1 VSLVAKANIFASLRA
16 RITTVPVLAVFIAVF
31 AWGIGPL
38 LFLAPSISI
47 NSVLFYRVLFW
58 PPLLFFIAT
67 RNGRKIDRSIFRT
80 VLLPGVLFGVST
92 IFGFTAI
99 VETSVANATII
110 GNVSTAM
117 VLFAAPKFLN
127 ESISRWQVL
136 LALTSF
142 AGVVAIVVGAGN
154 TGGSSIYGDLLAFI
168 NAATWTLYFI
178 SSKRRRLE
186 GFDTWQFLFGV
197 SVVQAC
203 VVVPYSLITSD
214 DILQIT
220 WRDLGF
226 LIAMTLFSGT
236 IGHSF
241 MLWAQKYV
249 DASVSS
255 LILLLGPVISAFGAW
270 LVYGQQISL
279 MQLIGGAIVL
289 VSLAG
294 VVRLANSV
302 KVSKDVVATADP
314 LLNSIP

>member
-1 VSLVAKANIFASLRA
+1 MKVLALA
-16 RITTVPVLAVFIAVF
+16 RKQIAAVPVLAVFIAVF

-58 PPLLFFIAT
+58 PPLLYLIVR
-67 RNGRKIDRSIFRT
+67 RNGAKINDKLFRS
-80 VLLPGVLFGVST
+80 VLVPGILFGVST

-99 VETSVANATII
+99 TTTSVANATII
-110 GNVSTAM
+110 GNISTAM
-117 VLFAAPKFLN
+117 VLFVAPRFLN
-127 ESISRWQVL
+127 EKISKSQVV
-136 LALTSF
+136 LAFTSF
-142 AGVVAIVVGAGN
+142 AGVAAIVFGAGD
-154 TGGSSIYGDLLAFI
+154 TGGSSLFGDFLALV
-168 NAATWTLYFI
+168 NALTWTVYFI
-178 SSKRRRLE
+178 SSKRRRVD
-186 GFDTWQFLFGV
+186 GVDTWQFLFGV
-197 SVVQAC
+197 SVIQVF
-203 VVVPYSLITSD
+203 VVVPYALLTSN

-255 LILLLGPVISAFGAW
+255 LILLLGPVISSAGAW

-279 MQLIGGAIVL
+279 VQVIGGAIVL
-289 VSLAG
+289 ASLAG
-294 VVRLANSV
+294 VVRLSSSAKINKEVLS
-302 KVSKDVVATADP
+302 TADP
-314 LLNSIP
+314 LLNSNP

>member
-1 VSLVAKANIFASLRA
+1 MKVLALA
-16 RITTVPVLAVFIAVF
+16 RKQIAAVPVLAVFIAVF

-58 PPLLFFIAT
+58 PPLLYLIVR
-67 RNGRKIDRSIFRT
+67 RNGAKINDKLFRS
-80 VLLPGVLFGVST
+80 VLVPGILFGVST

-99 VETSVANATII
+99 TTTSVANATII
-110 GNVSTAM
+110 GNISTAM
-117 VLFAAPKFLN
+117 VLFVAPRFLN
-127 ESISRWQVL
+127 EKISKSQVV
-136 LALTSF
+136 LAFTSF
-142 AGVVAIVVGAGN
+142 AGVAAIVFGAGN
-154 TGGSSIYGDLLAFI
+154 TGGSSLFGDFLALV
-168 NAATWTLYFI
+168 NALTWTVYFI
-178 SSKRRRLE
+178 SSKRRRVD
-186 GFDTWQFLFGV
+186 GVDTWQFLFGV
-197 SVVQAC
+197 SVIQVF
-203 VVVPYSLITSD
+203 VVVPYALLTSN

-255 LILLLGPVISAFGAW
+255 LILLLGPVISSAGAW

-279 MQLIGGAIVL
+279 VQVIGGAIVL
-289 VSLAG
+289 ASLAG
-294 VVRLANSV
+294 VVRMSSSAKINKEVLS
-302 KVSKDVVATADP
+302 TADP
-314 LLNSIP
+314 LLNSNP

>member
-1 VSLVAKANIFASLRA
+1 MKVLALA
-16 RITTVPVLAVFIAVF
+16 RKQIAAVPVLAVFIAVF

-58 PPLLFFIAT
+58 PPLLYLIVR
-67 RNGRKIDRSIFRT
+67 RNGAKINDKLFRS
-80 VLLPGVLFGVST
+80 VSVPGILFGVST

-99 VETSVANATII
+99 TTTSVANATII
-110 GNVSTAM
+110 GNISTAM
-117 VLFAAPKFLN
+117 VLFVAPRFLN
-127 ESISRWQVL
+127 EKISKSQVL
-136 LALTSF
+136 LAFTSF
-142 AGVVAIVVGAGN
+142 AGVAAIVFGAGN
-154 TGGSSIYGDLLAFI
+154 TGGSSLFGDFLALV
-168 NAATWTLYFI
+168 NALTWTVYFI
-178 SSKRRRLE
+178 SSKRRRVD
-186 GFDTWQFLFGV
+186 GVDTWQFLFGV
-197 SVVQAC
+197 SVIQVF
-203 VVVPYSLITSD
+203 VVVPYALLTSN

-255 LILLLGPVISAFGAW
+255 LILLLGPVISSAGAW

-279 MQLIGGAIVL
+279 VQVIGGAIVL
-289 VSLAG
+289 ASLAG
-294 VVRLANSV
+294 VVRMSSSAKINKEVLS
-302 KVSKDVVATADP
+302 TADP
-314 LLNSIP
+314 LLNSNP

>member
-1 VSLVAKANIFASLRA
+1 MKVLALARKQFAA
-16 RITTVPVLAVFIAVF
+16 VPVLAVFIAVF

-58 PPLLFFIAT
+58 PPLLYLIVR
-67 RNGRKIDRSIFRT
+67 RNGAKLNDKLFRS
-80 VLLPGVLFGVST
+80 VLVPGILFGVST

-99 VETSVANATII
+99 TTTSVANATII
-110 GNVSTAM
+110 GNISTAM
-117 VLFAAPKFLN
+117 VLFVAPRFLN
-127 ESISRWQVL
+127 EKISKSQVA
-136 LALTSF
+136 LAFTSF
-142 AGVVAIVVGAGN
+142 AGVAAIVFGAGN
-154 TGGSSIYGDLLAFI
+154 TGGSSLFGDFLALV
-168 NAATWTLYFI
+168 NALTWTVYFI
-178 SSKRRRLE
+178 SSKRRRVD
-186 GFDTWQFLFGV
+186 GVDTWQFLFGV
-197 SVVQAC
+197 SVIQVF
-203 VVVPYSLITSD
+203 VVVPYALLTSN

-255 LILLLGPVISAFGAW
+255 LILLLGPVISSAGAW

-279 MQLIGGAIVL
+279 VQVIGGAIVL
-289 VSLAG
+289 ASLAG
-294 VVRLANSV
+294 VVRMSSSA
-302 KVSKDVVATADP
+302 KVSKEVLSTADP
-314 LLNSIP
+314 LLNSNP

>member
-1 VSLVAKANIFASLRA
+1 MKVLALA
-16 RITTVPVLAVFIAVF
+16 RKQITAVPVLAVFIAVF

-58 PPLLFFIAT
+58 PPLLYLIVR
-67 RNGRKIDRSIFRT
+67 RNGAKLNDKLFRS
-80 VLLPGVLFGVST
+80 VLVPGILFGVST

-99 VETSVANATII
+99 TTTSVANATII
-110 GNVSTAM
+110 GNISTAM
-117 VLFAAPKFLN
+117 VLFVAPRFLN
-127 ESISRWQVL
+127 ENISKSQVL

-142 AGVVAIVVGAGN
+142 AGVAAIVFGAGN
-154 TGGSSIYGDLLAFI
+154 TGGSSLFGDFLALV
-168 NAATWTLYFI
+168 NALTWTIYFI
-178 SSKRRRLE
+178 SSKRRRVD
-186 GFDTWQFLFGV
+186 GVDTWQFLFGV
-197 SVVQAC
+197 SVIQVF
-203 VVVPYSLITSD
+203 VVVPYALLTSN

-220 WRDLGF
+220 WRDLCF

-255 LILLLGPVISAFGAW
+255 LILLLGPVISSAGAW

-279 MQLIGGAIVL
+279 VQVIGGAIVL
-289 VSLAG
+289 ASLAG
-294 VVRLANSV
+294 VVRMSSSAKINKEVLS
-302 KVSKDVVATADP
+302 TADP
-314 LLNSIP
+314 LLNSNP

>member
-1 VSLVAKANIFASLRA
+1 MKVLALA
-16 RITTVPVLAVFIAVF
+16 RKQIAAVPVLAVFIAVF

-58 PPLLFFIAT
+58 PPLLYLIVR
-67 RNGRKIDRSIFRT
+67 RNGAKINDKLFRS
-80 VLLPGVLFGVST
+80 VLVPGILFGVST

-99 VETSVANATII
+99 TTTSVANATII
-110 GNVSTAM
+110 GNISTAM
-117 VLFAAPKFLN
+117 VLFVAPRFLN
-127 ESISRWQVL
+127 EKISKSQVL
-136 LALTSF
+136 LAFTSF
-142 AGVVAIVVGAGN
+142 AGVAAIVFGAGN
-154 TGGSSIYGDLLAFI
+154 TGGSSLFGDFLALV
-168 NAATWTLYFI
+168 NALTWTIYFI
-178 SSKRRRLE
+178 SSKRRRVD
-186 GFDTWQFLFGV
+186 GVDTWQFLFGV
-197 SVVQAC
+197 SVIQVF
-203 VVVPYSLITSD
+203 VVVPYALLTSN

-255 LILLLGPVISAFGAW
+255 LILLLGPVISSAGAW

-279 MQLIGGAIVL
+279 VQVIGGAIVL
-289 VSLAG
+289 ASLAG
-294 VVRLANSV
+294 VVRMSSSAKIN
-302 KVSKDVVATADP
+302 KDVLSTADP
-314 LLNSIP
+314 LLNSNP

>member
-1 VSLVAKANIFASLRA
+1 MKVLALA
-16 RITTVPVLAVFIAVF
+16 RKQIAAVPVLAVFIAVF

-58 PPLLFFIAT
+58 PPLLYLIVR
-67 RNGRKIDRSIFRT
+67 RNGAKLNDKLFRS
-80 VLLPGVLFGVST
+80 VLVPGILFGVST

-99 VETSVANATII
+99 TTTSVANATII
-110 GNVSTAM
+110 GNISTAM
-117 VLFAAPKFLN
+117 VLFVAPRFLN
-127 ESISRWQVL
+127 EKISKSQVV

-142 AGVVAIVVGAGN
+142 AGVAAIVFGAGN
-154 TGGSSIYGDLLAFI
+154 TGGSSLFGDFLALV
-168 NAATWTLYFI
+168 NALTWTIYFI
-178 SSKRRRLE
+178 SSKRRRVD
-186 GFDTWQFLFGV
+186 GVDTWQFLFGV
-197 SVVQAC
+197 SVIQVF
-203 VVVPYSLITSD
+203 VVVPYALLTSN

-226 LIAMTLFSGT
+226 LIAMTVFSGT

-255 LILLLGPVISAFGAW
+255 LILLLGPVISSAGAW

-279 MQLIGGAIVL
+279 VQVIGGAIVL
-289 VSLAG
+289 ASLAG
-294 VVRLANSV
+294 VVRMSSSAKINKEVLS
-302 KVSKDVVATADP
+302 TADP
-314 LLNSIP
+314 LLNSNP

>member
-1 VSLVAKANIFASLRA
+1 MKVLALA
-16 RITTVPVLAVFIAVF
+16 RKQIAAVPVLAVFIAVF

-58 PPLLFFIAT
+58 PPLLYLIVR
-67 RNGRKIDRSIFRT
+67 RNGAKINDKLFRS
-80 VLLPGVLFGVST
+80 VLVPGILFGVST

-99 VETSVANATII
+99 TTTSVANATII
-110 GNVSTAM
+110 GNISTAM
-117 VLFAAPKFLN
+117 VLFVAPRFLN
-127 ESISRWQVL
+127 EKISKSQVV
-136 LALTSF
+136 LAFTSF
-142 AGVVAIVVGAGN
+142 AGVAAIVFGAGN
-154 TGGSSIYGDLLAFI
+154 TGGSSLFGDFLALV
-168 NAATWTLYFI
+168 NALTWTVYFI
-178 SSKRRRLE
+178 SSKRRRVD
-186 GFDTWQFLFGV
+186 GVDTWQFLFGV
-197 SVVQAC
+197 SVIQVF
-203 VVVPYSLITSD
+203 VVVPYALLTSN

-255 LILLLGPVISAFGAW
+255 LILLLGPVISSAGAW

-279 MQLIGGAIVL
+279 VQVIGGAIVL
-289 VSLAG
+289 ASLAG
-294 VVRLANSV
+294 VVRMSSSAKIN
-302 KVSKDVVATADP
+302 KDVLSTADP
-314 LLNSIP
+314 LLNSNP

>member
-1 VSLVAKANIFASLRA
+1 MKVLALA
-16 RITTVPVLAVFIAVF
+16 RKQIAAVPVLAVFIAVF

-58 PPLLFFIAT
+58 PPLLYLIVR
-67 RNGRKIDRSIFRT
+67 RNGAKINEKLFRS
-80 VLLPGVLFGVST
+80 VLVPGILFGVST

-99 VETSVANATII
+99 TTTSVANATII
-110 GNVSTAM
+110 GNISTAM
-117 VLFAAPKFLN
+117 VLFVAPRFLN
-127 ESISRWQVL
+127 EKISKSQVV

-142 AGVVAIVVGAGN
+142 AGVATIVIGAGN
-154 TGGSSIYGDLLAFI
+154 TGGSSLFGDALALV
-168 NAATWTLYFI
+168 NALTWTAYFI
-178 SSKRRRLE
+178 SSKRRRVD
-186 GFDTWQFLFGV
+186 GVDTWQFLFGV
-197 SVVQAC
+197 SVIQVFI
-203 VVVPYSLITSD
+203 VVPYALLTSN

-255 LILLLGPVISAFGAW
+255 LILLLGPVISSTGAW
-270 LVYGQQISL
+270 LVYGQQISFV
-279 MQLIGGAIVL
+279 QVIGGAIVL
-289 VSLAG
+289 ASLAG
-294 VVRLANSV
+294 VVRMSSSAKINKEVLS
-302 KVSKDVVATADP
+302 TADP
-314 LLNSIP
+314 LLNSNP

>member
-1 VSLVAKANIFASLRA
+1 MKVLALA
-16 RITTVPVLAVFIAVF
+16 RKQIAAVPVLAVFIAVF

-58 PPLLFFIAT
+58 PPLLYLIVR
-67 RNGRKIDRSIFRT
+67 RNGGKLNDKLFRS
-80 VLLPGVLFGVST
+80 VLVPGILFGVST

-99 VETSVANATII
+99 TTTSVANATII
-110 GNVSTAM
+110 GNISTAM
-117 VLFAAPKFLN
+117 VLFVAPRFLN
-127 ESISRWQVL
+127 EKISKSQVV

-142 AGVVAIVVGAGN
+142 AGVAAIVFGAGN
-154 TGGSSIYGDLLAFI
+154 TGGSSLFGDFLALV
-168 NAATWTLYFI
+168 NALTWTVYFI
-178 SSKRRRLE
+178 SSKRRRVD
-186 GFDTWQFLFGV
+186 GVDTWQFLFGV
-197 SVVQAC
+197 SVIQVFI
-203 VVVPYSLITSD
+203 VVPYALLTSN

-255 LILLLGPVISAFGAW
+255 LILLLGPVISSAGAW

-279 MQLIGGAIVL
+279 VQVIGGAIVL
-289 VSLAG
+289 ASLAG
-294 VVRLANSV
+294 VVRMSSSAKINKEVLS
-302 KVSKDVVATADP
+302 TADP
-314 LLNSIP
+314 LLNSNP

>member
-1 VSLVAKANIFASLRA
+1 MKVLALA
-16 RITTVPVLAVFIAVF
+16 RKQIAAVPVLAVFIAVF

-58 PPLLFFIAT
+58 PPLLYLIVR
-67 RNGRKIDRSIFRT
+67 RNGAKINDKLFRS
-80 VLLPGVLFGVST
+80 VLVPGILFGVST

-99 VETSVANATII
+99 TTTSVANATII
-110 GNVSTAM
+110 GNISTAM
-117 VLFAAPKFLN
+117 VLFVAPRFLN
-127 ESISRWQVL
+127 EKISKSQIL
-136 LALTSF
+136 LAFTSF
-142 AGVVAIVVGAGN
+142 AGVAAIVFGAGN
-154 TGGSSIYGDLLAFI
+154 TGGSSLFGDFLALV
-168 NAATWTLYFI
+168 NALTWTVYFI
-178 SSKRRRLE
+178 SSKRRRVD
-186 GFDTWQFLFGV
+186 GVDTWQFLFGV
-197 SVVQAC
+197 SVIQVF
-203 VVVPYSLITSD
+203 VVVPYALLTSN

-255 LILLLGPVISAFGAW
+255 LILLLGPVISSAGAW

-279 MQLIGGAIVL
+279 VQVIGGAIVL
-289 VSLAG
+289 ASLAG
-294 VVRLANSV
+294 VVRMSSSAKINKEVLS
-302 KVSKDVVATADP
+302 TADP
-314 LLNSIP
+314 LLNSNP

>member
-1 VSLVAKANIFASLRA
+1 MKVLALA
-16 RITTVPVLAVFIAVF
+16 RKQIAAVPVIAVFIAVF

-58 PPLLFFIAT
+58 PPLLYLIVR
-67 RNGRKIDRSIFRT
+67 RNGAKLNDKLFRS
-80 VLLPGVLFGVST
+80 VLVPGILFGVST

-99 VETSVANATII
+99 TTTSVANATII
-110 GNVSTAM
+110 GNISTAM
-117 VLFAAPKFLN
+117 VLFVAPRFLN
-127 ESISRWQVL
+127 EKISKSQVV
-136 LALTSF
+136 LAFTSF
-142 AGVVAIVVGAGN
+142 AGVAAIVFGAGN
-154 TGGSSIYGDLLAFI
+154 TGGSSLFGDFLALV
-168 NAATWTLYFI
+168 NAITWTVYFI
-178 SSKRRRLE
+178 SSKRRRVD
-186 GFDTWQFLFGV
+186 GVDTWQFLFGV
-197 SVVQAC
+197 SVIQVF
-203 VVVPYSLITSD
+203 VVVPYALLTSN

-255 LILLLGPVISAFGAW
+255 LILLLGPVISSAGAW

-279 MQLIGGAIVL
+279 VQVIGGAIVL
-289 VSLAG
+289 ASLAG
-294 VVRLANSV
+294 VVRMSSSAKINKEVLS
-302 KVSKDVVATADP
+302 TADP
-314 LLNSIP
+314 LLNSNP

>member
-1 VSLVAKANIFASLRA
+1 MKVLALA
-16 RITTVPVLAVFIAVF
+16 RKQIAAVPVLAVFIAVF

-58 PPLLFFIAT
+58 PPLLYLIVR
-67 RNGRKIDRSIFRT
+67 RNGAKLNDKLFRS
-80 VLLPGVLFGVST
+80 VLVPGILFGVST

-99 VETSVANATII
+99 TTTSVANATII
-110 GNVSTAM
+110 GNISTAM
-117 VLFAAPKFLN
+117 VLFVAPRFLN
-127 ESISRWQVL
+127 EKISKSQVV

-142 AGVVAIVVGAGN
+142 AGVATIVIGAGN
-154 TGGSSIYGDLLAFI
+154 TGGSSLFGDSLALV
-168 NAATWTLYFI
+168 NALTWTAYFI
-178 SSKRRRLE
+178 SSKRRRVD
-186 GFDTWQFLFGV
+186 GVDTWQFLFGV
-197 SVVQAC
+197 SVIQVF
-203 VVVPYSLITSD
+203 VVVPYALLTSN

-255 LILLLGPVISAFGAW
+255 LILLLGPVISSAGAW

-279 MQLIGGAIVL
+279 VQVIGGAIVL
-289 VSLAG
+289 ASLAG
-294 VVRLANSV
+294 VVRMSSSAKINKEVLS
-302 KVSKDVVATADP
+302 TADP
-314 LLNSIP
+314 LLNSNP

>member
-1 VSLVAKANIFASLRA
+1 MKVLALA
-16 RITTVPVLAVFIAVF
+16 RKQIAAVPVLAVFIAVF

-58 PPLLFFIAT
+58 PPLLYLIVR
-67 RNGRKIDRSIFRT
+67 RNGAKINDKLFRS
-80 VLLPGVLFGVST
+80 VLVPGILFGVST

-99 VETSVANATII
+99 TTTSVANATII
-110 GNVSTAM
+110 GNISTAM
-117 VLFAAPKFLN
+117 VLFVAPRFLN
-127 ESISRWQVL
+127 EKISKSQVL
-136 LALTSF
+136 LAFTSF
-142 AGVVAIVVGAGN
+142 AGVAAIVFGAGN
-154 TGGSSIYGDLLAFI
+154 TGGSSLFGDFLALV
-168 NAATWTLYFI
+168 NALTWTVYFI
-178 SSKRRRLE
+178 SSKRRRVD
-186 GFDTWQFLFGV
+186 GVDTWQFLFGV
-197 SVVQAC
+197 SVIQVF
-203 VVVPYSLITSD
+203 VVVPYALLTSN

-255 LILLLGPVISAFGAW
+255 LILLLGPVISSAGAW

-279 MQLIGGAIVL
+279 VQVIGGAIVL
-289 VSLAG
+289 ASLAG
-294 VVRLANSV
+294 VVRMSSSAKIN
-302 KVSKDVVATADP
+302 KDVLSTADP
-314 LLNSIP
+314 LLNSNP

>member
-1 VSLVAKANIFASLRA
+1 MKVLALA
-16 RITTVPVLAVFIAVF
+16 RKQIAAVPVLAVFIAVF

-58 PPLLFFIAT
+58 PPLLYLIVR
-67 RNGRKIDRSIFRT
+67 RNGAKLNDKLFRS
-80 VLLPGVLFGVST
+80 VLVPGILFGVST

-99 VETSVANATII
+99 TTTSVANATII
-110 GNVSTAM
+110 GNISTAM
-117 VLFAAPKFLN
+117 VLFVAPRFLN
-127 ESISRWQVL
+127 EKISKSQVL

-142 AGVVAIVVGAGN
+142 AGVAAIVFGAGN
-154 TGGSSIYGDLLAFI
+154 TGGSSLFGDFLALV
-168 NAATWTLYFI
+168 NALTWTIYFI
-178 SSKRRRLE
+178 SSKRRRVD
-186 GFDTWQFLFGV
+186 GVDTWQFLFGV
-197 SVVQAC
+197 SVIQVF
-203 VVVPYSLITSD
+203 VVVPYALLTSN

-226 LIAMTLFSGT
+226 LIAMTVFSGT

-255 LILLLGPVISAFGAW
+255 LILLLGPVISSAGAW

-279 MQLIGGAIVL
+279 VQVIGGAIVL
-289 VSLAG
+289 ASLAG
-294 VVRLANSV
+294 VVRMSSSAKINKEVLS
-302 KVSKDVVATADP
+302 TADP
-314 LLNSIP
+314 LLNSNP

>member
-1 VSLVAKANIFASLRA
+1 MKVLALA
-16 RITTVPVLAVFIAVF
+16 RKQIAAVPVLAVFIAVF

-58 PPLLFFIAT
+58 PPLLYLIVR
-67 RNGRKIDRSIFRT
+67 RNGAKINDKLFRS
-80 VLLPGVLFGVST
+80 VLVPGILFGVST

-99 VETSVANATII
+99 TTTSVANATII
-110 GNVSTAM
+110 GNISTAM
-117 VLFAAPKFLN
+117 VLFVAPRFLN
-127 ESISRWQVL
+127 EKISKSQVL
-136 LALTSF
+136 LAFTSF
-142 AGVVAIVVGAGN
+142 AGVATIVFGAGN
-154 TGGSSIYGDLLAFI
+154 TGGSSLFGDSLALV
-168 NAATWTLYFI
+168 NALTWTAYFI
-178 SSKRRRLE
+178 SSKRRRLD
-186 GFDTWQFLFGV
+186 GVDTWQFLFGV
-197 SVVQAC
+197 SVIQVF
-203 VVVPYSLITSD
+203 VVVPYALVTSN

-255 LILLLGPVISAFGAW
+255 LILLLGPVISSAGAW

-279 MQLIGGAIVL
+279 VQVIGGAIVL
-289 VSLAG
+289 ASLAG
-294 VVRLANSV
+294 VVRMSSSAKIN
-302 KVSKDVVATADP
+302 KDVLSTADP
-314 LLNSIP
+314 LLNSNP

>member
-1 VSLVAKANIFASLRA
+1 MKVLALA
-16 RITTVPVLAVFIAVF
+16 RKQIAAVPVLAVFIAVF

-58 PPLLFFIAT
+58 PPLLYLIVR
-67 RNGRKIDRSIFRT
+67 RNGAKLNDKLLRS
-80 VLLPGVLFGVST
+80 VLVPGILFGVST

-99 VETSVANATII
+99 TTTSVANATII
-110 GNVSTAM
+110 GNISTAM
-117 VLFAAPKFLN
+117 VLFVAPRFLN
-127 ESISRWQVL
+127 ENISKSQVL

-142 AGVVAIVVGAGN
+142 AGVAAIVFGAGN
-154 TGGSSIYGDLLAFI
+154 TGGSSLFGDFLALV
-168 NAATWTLYFI
+168 NALTWTIYFI
-178 SSKRRRLE
+178 SSKRRRVD
-186 GFDTWQFLFGV
+186 GVDTWQFLFGV
-197 SVVQAC
+197 SVIQVF
-203 VVVPYSLITSD
+203 VVVPYALLTSN

-226 LIAMTLFSGT
+226 LIAMTVFSGT

-255 LILLLGPVISAFGAW
+255 LILLLGPVISSAGAW

-279 MQLIGGAIVL
+279 VQVIGGAIVL
-289 VSLAG
+289 ASLAG
-294 VVRLANSV
+294 VVRMSSSAKINKEVLS
-302 KVSKDVVATADP
+302 TADP
-314 LLNSIP
+314 LLNSNP

>member
-1 VSLVAKANIFASLRA
+1 MKVLALA
-16 RITTVPVLAVFIAVF
+16 RKQIAAVPVLAVFIAVF

-58 PPLLFFIAT
+58 PPLLYLIVR
-67 RNGRKIDRSIFRT
+67 RNGAKINDKLFRS
-80 VLLPGVLFGVST
+80 VLVPGILFGVST

-99 VETSVANATII
+99 TTTSVANATII
-110 GNVSTAM
+110 GNISTAM
-117 VLFAAPKFLN
+117 VLFVAPRFLN
-127 ESISRWQVL
+127 EKISKSQVV
-136 LALTSF
+136 LAFTSF
-142 AGVVAIVVGAGN
+142 AGVAAIVFGAGN
-154 TGGSSIYGDLLAFI
+154 TGGSSLYGDFLALV
-168 NAATWTLYFI
+168 NALTWTVYFI
-178 SSKRRRLE
+178 SSKRRRVD
-186 GFDTWQFLFGV
+186 GVDTWQFLFGV
-197 SVVQAC
+197 SVIQVF
-203 VVVPYSLITSD
+203 VVVPYALVTSN

-255 LILLLGPVISAFGAW
+255 LILLLGPVISSAGAW

-279 MQLIGGAIVL
+279 VQVIGGAIVL
-289 VSLAG
+289 ASLAG
-294 VVRLANSV
+294 VVRMSSSAKINKEVLS
-302 KVSKDVVATADP
+302 TADP
-314 LLNSIP
+314 LLNSNP

>member
-1 VSLVAKANIFASLRA
+1 MKVLALA
-16 RITTVPVLAVFIAVF
+16 RKQITAVPVLAVFIAVF

-58 PPLLFFIAT
+58 PPLLYLIVR
-67 RNGRKIDRSIFRT
+67 RNGAKLNDKLFRS
-80 VLLPGVLFGVST
+80 VLVPGILFGVST

-99 VETSVANATII
+99 TATSVANATII
-110 GNVSTAM
+110 GNISTAM
-117 VLFAAPKFLN
+117 VLFVAPRFLN
-127 ESISRWQVL
+127 EKISKSQVV

-142 AGVVAIVVGAGN
+142 AGVAAIVFGAGN
-154 TGGSSIYGDLLAFI
+154 TGGSSLFGDFLALV
-168 NAATWTLYFI
+168 NALTWTAYFI
-178 SSKRRRLE
+178 SSKRRRVD
-186 GFDTWQFLFGV
+186 GVDTWQFLFGV
-197 SVVQAC
+197 SVIQVF
-203 VVVPYSLITSD
+203 VVVPYALLTSN

-255 LILLLGPVISAFGAW
+255 LILLLGPVISSAGAW

-279 MQLIGGAIVL
+279 VQVIGGAIVL
-289 VSLAG
+289 ASLAG
-294 VVRLANSV
+294 VVRMSSSAKINKEVLS
-302 KVSKDVVATADP
+302 TADP
-314 LLNSIP
+314 LLNSNP